1 MKILILGGTKFLGRH
16 LVDAA
21 LAAGHEV
28 TLFNR
33 GKTNPTIFPDVETVI
48 GDREKDLDRLAGR
61 QWAAVID
68 VAGYVP
74 RIVRLSAEAL
84 KSSVKKYI
92 FISSISVYPEF
103 RKVGIN
109 EDDPVGKLEDETI
122 EEINGETY
130 GPLKALCEKTMQ
142 ETYGH
147 RALIVRPG
155 LIVGPHDPT
164 DRFTYWTM
172 RVRRGGDMITPD
184 KPHTP
189 IQIIDVRDLS
199 EFIIKLIEDN
209 ASGIY
214 NATGP
219 DHELMMGEFLEVCRL
234 VSGSVAT
241 FHWASAEFLKEHEVA
256 PWSDMPVWIPDT
268 EEDAGFSRVD
278 VSRAINAGLKF
289 RPLEDTVRDTIQW
302 AGTRPENHEWRAGL
316 NPTKEMTLLSLLK
329 RNDQ

>member
-33 GKTNPTIFPDVETVI
+33 GKTNPSLFSNVETII
-48 GDREKDLDRLAGR
+48 GDREQNVDRLAGR
-61 QWAAVID
+61 EWDAAID
-68 VAGYVP
+68 VAGYLP
-74 RIVRLSAEAL
+74 RIVRLSSEAL
-84 KSSVKKYI
+84 KGSVKKYV
-92 FISSISVYPEF
+92 FISSISVYSEF
-103 RKVGIN
+103 KKVGIN
-109 EDDPVGKLEDETI
+109 EEDAVGKLEDETV
-122 EEINGETY
+122 EEITGETY
-130 GPLKALCEKTMQ
+130 GPLKALCEKTVQ
-142 ETYGH
+142 EIYAD

-155 LIVGPHDPT
+155 LIVGPNDPT
-164 DRFTYWTM
+164 DRFTYWPM
-172 RVRRGGDMITPD
+172 RVKRGDDMITPD
-184 KPHTP
+184 KPQTP

-199 EFIIKLIEDN
+199 VFIIKLIEEQ

-219 DHELMMGEFLEVCRL
+219 DYELIMGEFLDACRL

-241 FHWASAEFLKEHEVA
+241 FHWASAEFLKEHKVE

-268 EEDAGFSRVD
+268 EEDAGFSRVNI
-278 VSRAINAGLKF
+278 SKAIDAGLKF
-289 RPLEDTVRDTIQW
+289 RPLEDTIRDTIQW
-302 AGTRPENHEWRAGL
+302 AETRPPDHEWRAGL
-316 NPTKEMTLLSLLK
+316 NPTKESILLPLLK